1 MELGQRVEVGCR
13 HVRCSIDEV
22 FLFYVVVNFAS
33 VDGNLLLP
41 IVTLSAILAMIVPHD
56 SLS

>member
-1 MELGQRVEVGCR
+1 MELGQRIEVGCR
-13 HVRCSIDEV
+13 HIRCSIDEV
-22 FLFYVVVNFAS
+22 FLFHVVVDLAL

-41 IVTLSAILAMIVPHD
+41 IVTLGAILAMIVPHD